1 MKQRFILIG
10 NNLILVIGHTV
21 GVLMYIVI
29 LIIWFQEQPIPILMD
44 FIRIIFGSTPKVIT
58 GMVTEQLTPQPML
71 ETLRFTLTRVM
82 V

>member
-29 LIIWFQEQPIPILMD
+29 LIIWFQEQPTQILMD
-44 FIRIIFGSTPKVIT
+44 FIRIIFGSIPKVII
-58 GMVTEQLTPQPML
+58 GMGIERPTLQPML
-71 ETLRFTLTRVM
+71 
-82 V
+82 